1 MKLGMSQACYRW
13 VFYPQLRRD
22 RPEHKSLGRPS
33 PYLQTVQGPA
43 DGENPRDWLIE
54 RTAGHGFESLYMSS
68 GYLGDE
74 DDVAAFRDGMAASGL
89 ELIGGLGLTVAA
101 DADEWREAN
110 FERCVRDI
118 RAMARAGARF
128 AAAVNDK
135 PDSLNHF
142 TREPSIDEQ
151 IERAIANFKSLM
163 PVCEEVGLRLAFENH
178 LDYRISEVVRVVEGV
193 DSPRLGINFD
203 TGNPVAVIEDPL
215 AAARAAAPYAIN
227 AHLKD
232 FRIQP
237 ATGTGEPRIFWTP
250 LGRGDA
256 PIAEMVEILAAEAPD
271 PTTLSACVEVAPPPE
286 HDPAVWVQASVDWLR
301 ENCAEHFPTLEA
313 GA

>member
-13 VFYPQLRRD
+13 VFYPQMRRD

-33 PYLQTVQGPA
+33 PYLQTVAGPGV
-43 DGENPRDWLIE
+43 GESPRDWLIE

-68 GYLGDE
+68 GYLGDDE
-74 DDVAAFRDGMAASGL
+74 DVAVFRDGMAARGL

-101 DADEWREAN
+101 EADEWDGQ
-110 FERCVRDI
+110 FERCVSDI
-118 RAMARAGARF
+118 RTMARAGARF
-128 AAAVNDK
+128 VAAVNDK

-142 TREPSIDEQ
+142 TRDPSIDEQ
-151 IERAIANFKSLM
+151 IERAIANFKSLL

-178 LDYRISEVVRVVEGV
+178 LDYRISEVVQVVEGV

-215 AAARAAAPYAIN
+215 VAARAAAPYAIN

-237 ATGTGEPRIFWTP
+237 ATSTGEPRIFWTP

-256 PIAEMVEILAAEAPD
+256 PIAEMVAILAKEAPD
-271 PTTLSACVEVAPPPE
+271 ATTLSACVEVAPPPE

-301 ENCAEHFPTLEA
+301 ENCAEHFP
-313 GA
+313 GIDGGP